1 MAYYTKKR
9 AVGKFSVSD
18 LIVPAVVLAGAYYIF
33 TQLGDN
39 GTSQNNTTVDKN
51 TADTAAAAL
60 AAAKAAG
67 SQQTVSDTTLNSL
80 ANSLYQ
86 EMVQDP
92 VDQAQVF
99 ENLIQVNT
107 QTDWQR
113 LVQLFG
119 TRKANTASWYSTCA
133 LTGYSCDSVDL
144 GTFIKFALDDQHR
157 SEVNSFFSMQGIN
170 AQV

>member
-1 MAYYTKKR
+1 MVYRKR
-9 AVGKFSVSD
+9 KAVGKFSASD
-18 LIVPAVVLAGAYYIF
+18 LIVPAVLIGAAYYLF

-39 GTSQNNTTVDKN
+39 GTSQNNSVVDKN
-51 TADTAAAAL
+51 TGDTAAAAL

-67 SQQTVSDTTLNSL
+67 GQQTVSDTTLNSL

-92 VDQAQVF
+92 VNQAQVLN
-99 ENLIQVNT
+99 NLIQVNT
-107 QTDWQR
+107 QVDWQR
-113 LVQLFG
+113 LYQLFG
-119 TRKANTASWYSTCA
+119 TRKANTAPWYSTCA

-144 GTFIKFALDDQHR
+144 GTFVKYALDDQHR